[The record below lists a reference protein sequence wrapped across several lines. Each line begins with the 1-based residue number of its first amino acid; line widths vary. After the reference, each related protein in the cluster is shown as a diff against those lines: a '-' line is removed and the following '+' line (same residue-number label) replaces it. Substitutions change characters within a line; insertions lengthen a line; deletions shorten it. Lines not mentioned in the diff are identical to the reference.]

1 MLFRPNSFRS
11 MLMSPQDASAVLDQ
25 LEPALRAAAKNVL
38 RHAYGPDGLPWGT
51 RLDQTEDLAVLVAHR
66 LGQLIL
72 QVGLQQQ
79 ADRALPDALRVCP
92 GCGLATQDRP
102 HQPRDLQTSLG
113 DITWQ
118 QPAAYCPRCRRA
130 FSPSGPEPGA

>member
-1 MLFRPNSFRS
+1 

-38 RHAYGPDGLPWGT
+38 RHAYGSDGLPWGS

-72 QVGLQQQ
+72 EVGLQQQ
-79 ADRALPDALRVCP
+79 ADRAMPDALRVCP
-92 GCGLATQDRP
+92 GCGLATPNQP
-102 HQPRDLQTSLG
+102 PQPRDLQTSLG

-118 QPAAYCPRCRRA
+118 VARRIEGAQPLLRRD
-130 FSPSGPEPGA
+130 G